1 MSTGIVSTGMVNTS
15 RVIRVKGTKICNI
28 RNMNQNILKLASS
41 LGLIVFSGI
50 TAAVPVLAQTTAPN
64 QPISPTVTSST
75 APINPLVTSGMPLNA
90 ACSISPAAR
99 ARKANLRTSPQPTD
113 QTLYAAL
120 ISQQGLD
127 LAACRNRSA
136 TKIYGL
142 RLQLPPK
149 SNPDTIAALVDQA
162 VDQGYNQLFIEVVND
177 EGLVLLPSQDLPRPW
192 LPQQGTI
199 KPNPSPGGSNPLDPT
214 AQPAPE
220 LDLWQT
226 LVTAAQK
233 RGVQVHGIISLTVDP
248 YDPFAPSLQDLLPAL
263 TKRQP
268 TSLIFDLQTT
278 KPLSQM
284 GNGSRLQILNKLPDP
299 NLQGLFQKFLAQGNL
314 TAADI
319 MAVENQ
325 VPPRPL
331 RRRSQNPT
339 LTAELTQTAFTN
351 LVKKHQAIGQAN
363 LLQTLLYRNN
373 QTDRPKAWGLW
384 QSSLGLTGVLTQLP
398 SENLTAPLWV
408 YPALETVCD
417 WSPISIQPPAVSTS
431 VSLTTTLTAAAT
443 NNSPQPDLERQKC
456 QQKLRQELQQLL
468 KVAAKG
474 NNFVAN
480 TGVGVHLVKN
490 SLQPAAVCPVIRVTG
505 DSSLDF
511 LEQLSAPVTSQSS
524 QKNFPPCVVVH
535 QLAPLPTMPVVPN
548 SKP

>member
-1 MSTGIVSTGMVNTS
+1 MVNPS
-15 RVIRVKGTKICNI
+15 RAIRVKGTKICSVW
-28 RNMNQNILKLASS
+28 NMDQNILKLASS

-50 TAAVPVLAQTTAPN
+50 TAAVPVLAQTTAP
-64 QPISPTVTSST
+64 
-75 APINPLVTSGMPLNA
+75 INPLVTPPTNLPAKPLVNPIPVISGIPLNA
-90 ACSISPAAR
+90 ACGTSTAAR
-99 ARKANLRTSPQPTD
+99 AKKNNLRTSPQPTD

-127 LAACRNRSA
+127 LAACRSRSA

-162 VDQGYNQLFIEVVND
+162 VDQGYNQLFIEVVNN

-199 KPNPSPGGSNPLDPT
+199 KLSPSSPDASNTPDPT
-214 AQPAPE
+214 SQPAPE

-226 LVTAAQK
+226 VVTAAQK
-233 RGVQVHGIISLTVDP
+233 RGVQVHGVISLTVDP

-314 TAADI
+314 SAADI
-319 MAVENQ
+319 VAAENQ
-325 VPPRPL
+325 VAPRPL

-363 LLQTLLYRNN
+363 LLQTLLYRTN
-373 QTDRPKAWGLW
+373 QSDRPKAWGLW
-384 QSSLGLTGVLTQLP
+384 QSSQGLTGVLTQLP

-408 YPALETVCD
+408 YPTLETVCD
-417 WSPISIQPPAVSTS
+417 WSAIPSA
-431 VSLTTTLTAAAT
+431 SLTTNLTT
-443 NNSPQPDLERQKC
+443 VPTKNSPQPDLERPKC

-468 KVAAKG
+468 KVTAQGNSFAA
-474 NNFVAN
+474 NA
-480 TGVGVHLVKN
+480 GVGVHLVKN

-535 QLAPLPTMPVVPN
+535 QLAPSPTMLVVPN
-548 SKP
+548 GKP